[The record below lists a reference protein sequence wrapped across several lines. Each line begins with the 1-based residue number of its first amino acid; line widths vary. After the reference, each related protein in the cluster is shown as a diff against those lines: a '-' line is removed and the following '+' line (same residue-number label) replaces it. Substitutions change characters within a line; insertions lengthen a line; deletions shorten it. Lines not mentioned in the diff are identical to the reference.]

1 MFSWTI
7 CKTSVSLQGSDRG
20 FYLFY
25 IRPQNFM
32 KIFTN
37 LFEFLDPFIPSL
49 KGIYLAYSL
58 DIAHNSNAPR
68 KDYLLKVN
76 NRNIRKG
83 RLIRSELTTKT
94 PERCQWRRFAVFIVN
109 FEHISNLYLAFV
121 LLNLSTLMLTAY
133 IAANSTIPIK
143 FFRNITLYCSITCQE
158 IVIFC
163 GENLIPSRHLPAQS

>member
-1 MFSWTI
+1 
-7 CKTSVSLQGSDRG
+7 
-20 FYLFY
+20 
-25 IRPQNFM
+25 M

-68 KDYLLKVN
+68 KHYLLKVN

-83 RLIRSELTTKT
+83 RLICSELTTKT

-163 GENLIPSRHLPAQS
+163 GENRIPSRHLPAQS